1 MPAHPVARQSSPRAL
16 VLAASPFFS
25 PVRSFF
31 WLLDVWVRAGGR
43 DQTRKK
49 QPKVI
54 QTLEHNSFHRP
65 RTLSLCRV
73 SRGSA
78 QANADS
84 LTKVMR
90 NRRGLLMRPIPVRPL
105 TNEGARKGW
114 ACHSA
119 SCACFAVAP
128 ASFRRWGLP
137 LSALSRFLLLQTPP
151 SARTD
156 PQALRR
162 AVFLDRAF
170 FF

>member
-1 MPAHPVARQSSPRAL
+1 MVLRTRKPLPTLAKDYYRPSGRGRNLRVSATQFLERLPPLTRPSPLPAHPDTRQSLPGAPAQ
-16 VLAASPFFS
+16 AASPFS
-25 PVRSFF
+25 LPSARFF

-54 QTLEHNSFHRP
+54 QTPEHNPFHRP

-90 NRRGLLMRPIPVRPL
+90 NRRGLLMRPIPVRTL
-105 TNEGARKGW
+105 TNEERKE
-114 ACHSA
+114 
-119 SCACFAVAP
+119 
-128 ASFRRWGLP
+128 RLGL
-137 LSALSRFLLLQTPP
+137 SQRF
-151 SARTD
+151 
-156 PQALRR
+156 
-162 AVFLDRAF
+162 
-170 FF
+170 

>member
-1 MPAHPVARQSSPRAL
+1 MPAHPDTRQSLPGAPAQ
-16 VLAASPFFS
+16 AASPFS
-25 PVRSFF
+25 LPSARFF
-31 WLLDVWVRAGGR
+31 WLLNVWVRAGGR

-54 QTLEHNSFHRP
+54 QTPEHNSFHRP

-90 NRRGLLMRPIPVRPL
+90 NRRGLLMRPIPVRTL
-105 TNEGARKGW
+105 TNEERKERLGLSQRFSRLFCCGPCLLSEVGAFPLRPVK
-114 ACHSA
+114 
-119 SCACFAVAP
+119 VPTP
-128 ASFRRWGLP
+128 ANS
-137 LSALSRFLLLQTPP
+137 P
-151 SARTD
+151 SARSD
-156 PQALRR
+156 PQALKR

>member
-1 MPAHPVARQSSPRAL
+1 MPAHPDTRQSLPGAPAQ
-16 VLAASPFFS
+16 AASPFS
-25 PVRSFF
+25 LPSARFF

-49 QPKVI
+49 LPKVI
-54 QTLEHNSFHRP
+54 QTPEHNSFHRP

-105 TNEGARKGW
+105 PNEGARKGW

-119 SCACFAVAP
+119 SSACFAVAP

-137 LSALSRFLLLQTPP
+137 LTPCQGSYSCKLPLCAL
-151 SARTD
+151 
-156 PQALRR
+156 
-162 AVFLDRAF
+162 
-170 FF
+170 

>member
-1 MPAHPVARQSSPRAL
+1 MPAHPVTRQSSSDTPAQ
-16 VLAASPFFS
+16 VASPFFS

-105 TNEGARKGW
+105 PNEECKERL
-114 ACHSA
+114 
-119 SCACFAVAP
+119 
-128 ASFRRWGLP
+128 GL
-137 LSALSRFLLLQTPP
+137 SQRFLRLFCCGPCLLSEVGASPFRPVKVPT
-151 SARTD
+151 SANSPFCTH
-156 PQALRR
+156 
-162 AVFLDRAF
+162 
-170 FF
+170 

>member
-49 QPKVI
+49 PPKVI

-90 NRRGLLMRPIPVRPL
+90 NWRGLLMRPIPVRPL
-105 TNEGARKGW
+105 PNEERKERLGLSQRFLRLFCCGPCLLSEVGA
-114 ACHSA
+114 S
-119 SCACFAVAP
+119 
-128 ASFRRWGLP
+128 SFRP
-137 LSALSRFLLLQTPP
+137 VKVPTPANSP
-151 SARTD
+151 FCTH
-156 PQALRR
+156 
-162 AVFLDRAF
+162 
-170 FF
+170 